1 MNKKW
6 LIRVAAIAGFAVMA
20 TSAFGFFQDPT
31 IQIDKALNDPTVTV
45 KFKGAKVALIEIK
58 INGRSAGTRAIDSK
72 TPAGESSFTIDEGAL
87 SDGDNQIE
95 VVLFDASGKMIGK
108 RLTTITVERAQQNGP
123 VYLEGLKP
131 GQTVMGPVEIK
142 VGMRREFKKPYVSFI
157 LDGQWL
163 SMRNFPPYTYV
174 WDSTSVKNGWHEFE
188 TWVVDGSL
196 DTYKSGKVKVFVDNP
211 GGRTDRPENP
221 VEPVKAPGAHESAN
235 NAVALTSMPIAKPS
249 YPTMQTKATG
259 VIGLKPTETPAGVST
274 GPKNLL
280 PTGKRTIT
288 KPAPVKPIAA
298 PKSAPG
304 SQQAKTISGPIGK
317 NSGKVATKST
327 PKATVPILPKVHNTP
342 VAMKKPLDQS
352 PRQFSKIKNVNAS
365 TGLIRIEY
373 GSKLPITG
381 NYGISLDGR
390 EVKFDVQPMVVNGIP
405 VTPFRHL
412 FEAAGGSVKWTH
424 ATKEVNADGVGHKV
438 WFQSGNANAKVDE
451 ETVGLEKAPFI
462 KNGRVILPLSFISS
476 ALDVAIHFDPATG
489 HVLISST
496 KAKK

>member
-31 IQIDKALNDPTVTV
+31 IHIDKALNDPTVTV

-58 INGRSAGTRAIDSK
+58 INGRSAGTRTIDAKS
-72 TPAGESSFTIDEGAL
+72 PLGETSFTIDEAAL
-87 SDGDNQIE
+87 TDGDNQIE
-95 VVLFDASGKMIGK
+95 VVLFDATGKMIGK
-108 RLTTITVERAQQNGP
+108 RLTTISVERAQQNGP

-131 GQTVMGPVEIK
+131 GQTIMGPVEIK

-163 SMRNFPPYTYV
+163 SMRNFPPYTYI

-196 DTYKSGKVKVFVDNP
+196 DTHKSGKVKVFVDNP

-221 VEPVKAPGAHESAN
+221 VEPVKASGGHESVN
-235 NAVALTSMPIAKPS
+235 NAVALNSLPIAKPS
-249 YPTMQTKATG
+249 YPTMQTKVTG
-259 VIGLKPTETPAGVST
+259 TVGLKPTETPAGIST

-280 PTGKRTIT
+280 PTGKRIVS
-288 KPAPVKPIAA
+288 KPAPVRPTVV
-298 PKSAPG
+298 PKSDRP
-304 SQQAKTISGPIGK
+304 AKTISGPIGK
-317 NSGKVATKST
+317 NPGKIATKTTS
-327 PKATVPILPKVHNTP
+327 KATIPTLPKVQNTP
-342 VAMKKPLDQS
+342 VATKKPLEQS

-390 EVKFDVQPMVVNGIP
+390 QVTFDVQPMVINGVP

-424 ATKEVNADGVGHKV
+424 ETKEVHADGVGRKI
-438 WFQSGNANAKVDE
+438 WFQTGNVNAKVDE
-451 ETVGLEKAPFI
+451 ETIGLEKAPFI
-462 KNGRVILPLSFISS
+462 KGGRVILPLSFISS
-476 ALDVAIHFDPATG
+476 ALDVAIHYDPATG
-489 HVLISST
+489 HVLISSA